1 MEEDMIM
8 NVPSAPEMQGT
19 PMAPDLSTEM
29 QPDMSDVSQVE
40 MQEAQGALMQILQV
54 INMLIEQGLNEEQI
68 RAFLE
73 QYGIS
78 EDELDQAAQALGVDI
93 DAVLSGQM
101 QAPQEPMMMANGGP
115 GDKRKFELQ
124 TQIMQQPRPQQMMG
138 MPDNEP
144 MMQDRLLKNQ
154 MFSTDAAIENLL
166 KQYDISVNTGNIQDA
181 MAISEQITNLINQKI
196 AISEQ
201 LDPVMMAEGGSAD
214 VGSIT
219 PISPF
224 EMTKT
229 FGGPLYQML
238 NPGAQQMVDRLGLRG
253 QGLAGAAAMAFG
265 PKKVKGG
272 LTALDDLTRGFL
284 AKEKTRLE
292 GVIKSIKEGTDPIL
306 KKENLAI
313 YQKQLDD
320 VNKEIAENIRL
331 RKQYDE
337 MVKDPSKFFKTKD

>member
-1 MEEDMIM
+1 MIM

-19 PMAPDLSTEM
+19 PMAPDLSMEM
-29 QPDMSDVSQVE
+29 QPDMADVSQAE

-93 DAVLSGQM
+93 DMVLSGQQRMPMAQGGPSEAALIPRQAIDAANNAIGFKLFQNDDGSLETYNPEQLENIIKVFMSEYERQLGKGNQTAANVLSNQINKLDALKIQM

-138 MPDNEP
+138 MSDNEP
-144 MMQDRLLKNQ
+144 MMQERLLKNQ

-196 AISEQ
+196 AISER
-201 LDPVMMAEGGSAD
+201 LDPVMMAEGG
-214 VGSIT
+214 
-219 PISPF
+219 
-224 EMTKT
+224 
-229 FGGPLYQML
+229 
-238 NPGAQQMVDRLGLRG
+238 PGLG
-253 QGLAGAAAMAFG
+253 Q
-265 PKKVKGG
+265 KK
-272 LTALDDLTRGFL
+272 
-284 AKEKTRLE
+284 
-292 GVIKSIKEGTDPIL
+292 
-306 KKENLAI
+306 N
-313 YQKQLDD
+313 
-320 VNKEIAENIRL
+320 
-331 RKQYDE
+331 
-337 MVKDPSKFFKTKD
+337 